1 MQLSTKIAYNTI
13 IQTASKIIATLLG
26 LVAIALI
33 TRYLG
38 QTGFGQY
45 TTIITFL
52 TFFATIA
59 DLGLTLVTVQLI
71 SQPQANQEK
80 ILGNL
85 LALRLISA
93 IILLGIAPAISLLLP
108 YTAIIKWGILIT
120 CSAFLFNALNQILV
134 GLFQKNLRLDKVAIA
149 EVASRIFLVIGFGIV
164 VKFNYGLPGILI
176 ATVLANALSFG
187 LHYFFSLSFTRIRL
201 QFDYNYWRAI
211 LKKSWPLALTIIL
224 NLIYLRTDTL
234 LLSII
239 PRPSSIGIIAE
250 VGLYG
255 AAYKVIDVLITLP
268 FMFAGIILPI
278 MTASWAEKNY
288 DGFKSITQR
297 SFDLMVIIAAPI
309 IIGTQLVADKVMVL
323 IAGVEF
329 AASGAIL
336 RLLIIAS
343 GAIFFGIIFSHAII
357 AIDQQKKII
366 KAYLFTAIT
375 SVIGYL
381 IFIPLFSY
389 YGAAWVTIY
398 SEVAIALAAFYLVR
412 KYAHFMPDWQ
422 VPGKA
427 ILAALTMGGVTWILA
442 DHFNWQLPTI
452 IVVAV
457 TIYFLT
463 LILFKGLKKE
473 DLMILF
479 NK

>member
-33 TRYLG
+33 TRYLR

-71 SQPQANQEK
+71 SQPQADQEK

-93 IILLGIAPAISLLLP
+93 IILLGIAPAIALLLP
-108 YTAIIKWGILIT
+108 YAAVIKWGILIT

-149 EVASRIFLVIGFGIV
+149 EVTSRIFLVIGFGIV

-187 LHYFFSLSFTRIRL
+187 LHYFFSLSFARIRL

-211 LKKSWPLALTIIL
+211 LKKSWPLALTIVL

-239 PRPSSIGIIAE
+239 PRPSAIGIIAE

-278 MTASWAEKNY
+278 MTANWAEKNY

-297 SFDLMVIIAAPI
+297 SFDLMVLIAAPI
-309 IIGTQLVADKVMVL
+309 IIGTQLVADKIMVL
-323 IAGVEF
+323 IAGADF
-329 AASGAIL
+329 AAAGTIL
-336 RLLIIAS
+336 RLLIIAG
-343 GAIFFGIIFSHAII
+343 GAIFFGIVFSHAII
-357 AIDQQKKII
+357 AIDQQRKII

-412 KYAHFMPDWQ
+412 KYAHFTPNWQ

-427 ILAALTMGGVTWILA
+427 ILAALTMGGVTWFLA
-442 DHFNWQLPTI
+442 DRFSWQLLTI

-457 TIYFLT
+457 VIYFLT
-463 LILFKGLKKE
+463 LFLFKGLKKE
-473 DLMILF
+473 DLLILF